1 MGAMREQRLR
11 DPSLPREPA
20 LTSRDERYEYLS
32 LTVAPTERVADARAR
47 VREHAEY
54 GKWELARSVVLY
66 GGTRRFVMRRR
77 IMRVASTL

>member
-1 MGAMREQRLR
+1 MHH
-11 DPSLPREPA
+11 EPA

-32 LTVAPTERVADARAR
+32 LTLAPTERVADARAR

-54 GKWELARSVVLY
+54 GKWELTRSVILY

>member
-1 MGAMREQRLR
+1 MHH
-11 DPSLPREPA
+11 EPA

-54 GKWELARSVVLY
+54 GKWELTRSVILY
-66 GGTRRFVMRRR
+66 GGTRRYVMRRR